1 MLLIKLFHGTPVL
14 RTKKDFKM
22 QFENFLLLLR
32 SLRSFEKSLFHRNL
46 IMYILVFHIR
56 FYLNVT
62 GSDSK
67 NFLFYLGNIE
77 ETHKH
82 MPLTLTDDYIAGT
95 YYMHNSYF
103 FRKVNKICFFSYILS
118 LFQLKLLMTDGL
130 NWLLIWVREFVKF
143 IHILRLLITNG
154 TN

>member
-1 MLLIKLFHGTPVL
+1 
-14 RTKKDFKM
+14 M
-22 QFENFLLLLR
+22 QFEIFLLLLR
-32 SLRSFEKSLFHRNL
+32 SLRYFEKSLFHRNL

-95 YYMHNSYF
+95 YIHNSYF
-103 FRKVNKICFFSYILS
+103 FFSKS
-118 LFQLKLLMTDGL
+118 KQNLFLQLHS
-130 NWLLIWVREFVKF
+130 EFVSAEIANDGRVKLTLDMGAG
-143 IHILRLLITNG
+143 IREIYSHSPITYNQWHELIVDRR
-154 TN
+154 